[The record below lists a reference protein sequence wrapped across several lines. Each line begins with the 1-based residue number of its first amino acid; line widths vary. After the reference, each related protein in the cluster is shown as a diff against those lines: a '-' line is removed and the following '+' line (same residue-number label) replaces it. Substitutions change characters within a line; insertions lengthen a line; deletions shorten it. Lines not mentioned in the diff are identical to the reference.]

1 MSLIPFRF
9 SIGPMRELDLGKV
22 RELEGLAEKQP
33 QVPIRTE
40 HIFHA
45 GIYARTIYVPEG
57 VMITGVLIKV
67 PTLLIWQGDVT
78 VYVGGDEPFR
88 IRGHNVIPA
97 YAGRKQAFVAISDM
111 ALTMLFPTK
120 ATTVEEA
127 EEEFTDEADKL
138 LSRRM

>member
-9 SIGPMRELDLGKV
+9 SISPMWELDLAKV
-22 RELEGLAEKQP
+22 RSLESLAEKQP

-40 HIFHA
+40 HTFHA
-45 GIYARTIYVPEG
+45 GMYARTIYVPKG

-67 PTLLIWQGDVT
+67 PTLLICQGDVMI
-78 VYVGGDEPFR
+78 YVGGDAPLHAT
-88 IRGHNVIPA
+88 GYNVITA
-97 YAGRKQAFVAISDM
+97 EAGRKQAFVAQGDM